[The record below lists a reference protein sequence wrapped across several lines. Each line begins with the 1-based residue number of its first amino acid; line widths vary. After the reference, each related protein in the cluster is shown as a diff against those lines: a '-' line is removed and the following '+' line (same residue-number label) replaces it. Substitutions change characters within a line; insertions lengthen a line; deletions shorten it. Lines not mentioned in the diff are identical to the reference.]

1 MVWPRRE
8 QFPVTPC
15 PNLGPAQ
22 QLEQSM
28 QVLDILKAT
37 GGLDAIAT
45 QLGIPPAM
53 AEAGAGA
60 LLPAV
65 LGGFRKQD
73 EAAPA
78 AAGGLADILGS
89 LGGAGLA
96 TNVLGA
102 EPTDINRGNDVL
114 GQIFG
119 SKDVSRTVAGHAAEQ
134 SGVDAGTLKKMLP
147 ILAMLVAGY
156 LAHQKG
162 IGGGEAEGGTLGGG
176 LGGLGSILGSVLG
189 GGGDQGAAS
198 ASGGML
204 GQLGSMLDFDGDGNP
219 LDDIIGMAGKFMR

>member
-1 MVWPRRE
+1 
-8 QFPVTPC
+8 
-15 PNLGPAQ
+15 
-22 QLEQSM
+22 M
-28 QVLDILKAT
+28 QVLDILKST
-37 GGLDAIAT
+37 GGIDAIAN
-45 QLGIPPAM
+45 QLGISPAM

-78 AAGGLADILGS
+78 AAGGLGGLADILGS

-96 TNVLGA
+96 TNVLGS
-102 EPTDINRGNDVL
+102 EPTDVNRGNDVL

-134 SGVDAGTLKKMLP
+134 SGVDSSTLKKMLP

-162 IGGGEAEGGTLGGG
+162 LGGGEAEGGTLGGG
-176 LGGLGSILGSVLG
+176 LGSILGSVLG
-189 GGGDQGAAS
+189 GGQGQGAGP
-198 ASGGML
+198 ASGGGMM

-219 LDDIIGMAGKFMR
+219 LDDIIGIAGKFMK

>member
-1 MVWPRRE
+1 
-8 QFPVTPC
+8 
-15 PNLGPAQ
+15 
-22 QLEQSM
+22 M
-28 QVLDILKAT
+28 QVLDILKST
-37 GGLDAIAT
+37 GGIDAIAN
-45 QLGIPPAM
+45 QLGISPAM

-78 AAGGLADILGS
+78 AAGGLGGLADILGS

-96 TNVLGA
+96 TNVLGS
-102 EPTDINRGNDVL
+102 EPTDVNRGNDVL

-134 SGVDAGTLKKMLP
+134 SGVDSSTLKKMLP

-162 IGGGEAEGGTLGGG
+162 VGGGEAEGGTLGGG
-176 LGGLGSILGSVLG
+176 LGSILGSVLG
-189 GGGDQGAAS
+189 GGQGQGAGP
-198 ASGGML
+198 ASGGGMM

-219 LDDIIGMAGKFMR
+219 LDDIIGIAGKFMK